1 MDQEKNDMNE
11 TPVHFSTQNRPD
23 IGVMGMHIELGYVQN
38 AFPVHTHAFYETFIV
53 VSGEADHILNGQ
65 IQPLRGG
72 DVFSIRGDA
81 AHGFANARN
90 LKIINL
96 MYAADFFRLT
106 HSEIRAIP
114 GFDACFLVEPE
125 IACHLDTLPIF
136 RLDSNSLQYVA
147 TMAEWIQAQ
156 SVSQKS
162 CTALQMQFAALFAF
176 LATCYEE
183 QGAGLPGTAAL
194 SRALAFMETHLAENI
209 PVARIAAAAFLS
221 ARQLERIFRA
231 SFGKSPMQY
240 LLRMRLEK
248 ARSLLRARIG
258 VAETARLCG
267 FEDPSY
273 FARLFR
279 QAYGH
284 PPSLEKEQT

>member
-1 MDQEKNDMNE
+1 MNE
-11 TPVHFSTQNRPD
+11 TPVHFSTRSRPD
-23 IGVMGMHIELGYVQN
+23 IGSMGMHVELGYVRS

-53 VSGEADHILNGQ
+53 ISGEADHILNGQ
-65 IQPLRGG
+65 IQPIRSG

-81 AHGFANARN
+81 AHGFASARD

-96 MYAADFFRLT
+96 MYAADFVRQT

-125 IACHLDTLPIF
+125 IARHRDTLPVF
-136 RLDSNSLQYVA
+136 RLDPKSLQYVA
-147 TMAEWIQAQ
+147 VMAEWIQAQ

-162 CTALQMQFAALFAF
+162 CTALRMQFAALFAF

-194 SRALAFMETHLAENI
+194 SRALAFMEAHLSENI

-231 SFGKSPMQY
+231 SFGESPMQY
-240 LLRMRLEK
+240 LLHMRLEK
-248 ARSLLRARIG
+248 ARSLLRARTG

-284 PPSLEKEQT
+284 PPSQEKNIL

>member
-1 MDQEKNDMNE
+1 MVRSSPSKAE
-11 TPVHFSTQNRPD
+11 
-23 IGVMGMHIELGYVQN
+23 I
-38 AFPVHTHAFYETFIV
+38 
-53 VSGEADHILNGQ
+53 
-65 IQPLRGG
+65 
-72 DVFSIRGDA
+72 FSIRGDA
-81 AHGFANARN
+81 AHGFTSARD

-96 MYAADFFRLT
+96 MYAADFFRQT

-125 IACHLDTLPIF
+125 IVCHRDTLPVF
-136 RLDSNSLQYVA
+136 RLDTNSLQYVTA
-147 TMAEWIQAQ
+147 MAEWIQAQ
-156 SVSQKS
+156 SASQKS

-194 SRALAFMETHLAENI
+194 SRALACMETHLAEKL
-209 PVARIAAAAFLS
+209 PVARIAAAVFLS

-240 LLRMRLEK
+240 LLHMRLEK
-248 ARSLLRARIG
+248 ARSLLRARIS

-267 FEDPSY
+267 FEDPSC

-284 PPSLEKEQT
+284 PPSQEKNIL